1 MRDSMNIPAFLVLP
15 CLLAFSHAL
24 VADDSDV
31 LASLAEMKKLLK
43 EQQQEMTAQK
53 EELSALR
60 KQVSQQQ
67 ALITELQAAQT
78 PAVPGNSALV
88 GVGQPEPVQHSGPES
103 PNSEPPEGKAAVTS
117 ATGETGS
124 IGSDFQTGSASS
136 LLHDPASTLYNP
148 SFPGAWH
155 LPGTSSAMRIGGFVN
170 VSAVASFDPLVSGDR
185 FIVGS
190 IPPEGQDAPGANA
203 GTEVTANQSRINFEI
218 REETK
223 LGEMRAFLEAD
234 FEGSGDAFRLRHAY
248 GQMGLI
254 LAGKTWSTLM
264 DIDSRPEEVDFEG
277 INGQILLRQSQL
289 RFSPRI
295 GENLSLKL
303 SLEDPQTAVIN
314 GQDDSGYPD
323 FVVSVN
329 RMPFDFLQH
338 LNFLGNWNSR
348 IGVIF
353 RDLGAQ
359 QTITQPDGTV
369 EQGDT
374 KTTFGWGITI
384 SGRTPLTWWGSDDV
398 LLGQLTYGEGVGR
411 YLNDLGSVGNGDAVF
426 DPSGNLQ
433 ALPVFAGYLSY
444 QHRWPMSRWPGI
456 LRSNLTLS
464 WVDIDNYNYQ
474 DDSDYSSTLR
484 GSINLMYYPV
494 SHARLGMEF
503 LWGERKNMD
512 DSKGEAKQFQIS
524 ARYSF

>member
-1 MRDSMNIPAFLVLP
+1 
-15 CLLAFSHAL
+15 
-24 VADDSDV
+24 
-31 LASLAEMKKLLK
+31 
-43 EQQQEMTAQK
+43 
-53 EELSALR
+53 
-60 KQVSQQQ
+60 
-67 ALITELQAAQT
+67 
-78 PAVPGNSALV
+78 
-88 GVGQPEPVQHSGPES
+88 
-103 PNSEPPEGKAAVTS
+103 
-117 ATGETGS
+117 
-124 IGSDFQTGSASS
+124 
-136 LLHDPASTLYNP
+136 LLHDPANTLYNP

-170 VSAVASFDPLVSGDR
+170 VSGVHSFDPLVTGDR

-190 IPPEGQDAPGANA
+190 IPPEGQDAPGAKA
-203 GTEVTANQSRINFEI
+203 GTEVTANQSRINFEF

-248 GQMGLI
+248 GQMGSI

-264 DIDSRPEEVDFEG
+264 DIDSMPEEVDFEG

-289 RFSPRI
+289 RYSPRI

-314 GQDDSGYPD
+314 GQDDSSFPD

-338 LNFLGNWNSR
+338 LSFLGSWNSR
-348 IGVIF
+348 VGVIF

-359 QTITQPDGTV
+359 QTITQPDGSV

-411 YLNDLGSVGNGDAVF
+411 YVNDLGTIGGGDAVF
-426 DPSGNLQ
+426 NPSGNLQ

-464 WVDIDNYNYQ
+464 WVDIDNYDYQ

-503 LWGERKNMD
+503 LWGERKNVD
-512 DSKGEAKQFQIS
+512 GSKGTAKQFQLS